1 MIAPRQEIPRGLTP
15 PVLVVVPCLNE
26 EKHIERIVTGL
37 LAEADRIN
45 LRIVVA
51 DGGST
56 DRTRPIIQRLAD
68 LDHRIVPMANLQR
81 IQGAAVNAAVRKYG
95 NGAGFLIRID
105 AHASYPDR
113 YCEQLLNVQA
123 RTRADSVVVSMRTE
137 GLTCFE
143 RAAAAAQNSVLGNGG
158 SAHRN
163 ETADRWVDHG
173 HHALMTIEA
182 FRAVGG
188 YDESFSHNEDA
199 ELDVRLTA
207 KGVHIYLTGE
217 TYITYYPRGSAIAL
231 FRQYFNIG
239 HGRARNFLK
248 HRKKTKLRHLVLAGV
263 APAICLYVLTPVS
276 SIFALPALGW
286 ALMCLGYG
294 IILGIRLR
302 DLCAA
307 AAGIAAMAMQ
317 AGWSFG
323 FFAGLTS
330 ASSLIKSANS
340 LGGTTGEV
348 PKRDRIAR

>member
-1 MIAPRQEIPRGLTP
+1 MIRPLQEIPYGLIA

-37 LAEADRIN
+37 LAEADRVN
-45 LRIVVA
+45 MRIVVA

-68 LDHRIVPMANLQR
+68 LDHRIVPMANFQC
-81 IQGAAVNAAVRKYG
+81 IQAAAVNAAVRKYG
-95 NGAGFLIRID
+95 NGAAFLIRVD

-123 RTRADSVVVSMRTE
+123 RTRADSVVVTMRTE
-137 GLTCFE
+137 GHTCFE
-143 RAAAAAQNSVLGNGG
+143 RAAAAAQNSILGNGG
-158 SAHRN
+158 SAHRS
-163 ETADRWVDHG
+163 ETAGRWVDHG

-207 KGVHIYLTGE
+207 KGFHIYLTGE
-217 TYITYYPRGSAIAL
+217 TYVTYYPRGSAIAL

-248 HRKKTKLRHLVLAGV
+248 HRKNTKLRHLVLAGV
-263 APAICLYVLTPVS
+263 APAICLYALTPVS
-276 SIFALPALGW
+276 SIFAIPALAW
-286 ALMCLGYG
+286 TILCLGYG
-294 IILGIRLR
+294 VILGIRLR
-302 DLCAA
+302 DACAA
-307 AAGIAAMAMQ
+307 AAGIPAMATQ

-323 FFAGLTS
+323 FFAGL
-330 ASSLIKSANS
+330 KSAFSRVNS
-340 LGGTTGEV
+340 ADPVGGTEGEV
-348 PKRDRIAR
+348 PKRDRVAR